1 MPQRSTPPIV
11 VIRRRAPVNLHTAA
25 GPDSQTGVHV
35 YADGRLIACI
45 ETEADLVPAVAGLL
59 RGPAWLFLVAARLPV
74 QIIGRLWVLVP
85 AETGDLGSAPRDL
98 RDDDPVYAYPIAHV
112 VRSAEDPAGD
122 DLAAEAG
129 RLLEAATSIDPGT
142 G

>member
-1 MPQRSTPPIV
+1 VPQRSTPPIV
-11 VIRRRAPVNLHTAA
+11 AIRRRAPVNLHTAA

-35 YADGRLIACI
+35 YADGRLIASI
-45 ETEADLVPAVAGLL
+45 ETEAELVPAVAGLL

-85 AETGDLGSAPRDL
+85 AEAWDFGSAPRDL
-98 RDDDPVYAYPIAHV
+98 RDDDAVYAYPIADV
-112 VRSAEDPAGD
+112 ERAAENSAGD

-129 RLLEAATSIDPGT
+129 RLLEATTSMDT
-142 G
+142 GAG